1 MTTEQD
7 YYRISIGAYVLGGLE
22 PQEASDLEAHIAT
35 CPECQ
40 QELAEFTETA
50 AHLSLVPPELL
61 AEALHAQPAPLDQD
75 PADELVLQRALREI
89 RTERAGARR
98 RRVLAVA
105 AAVAAL
111 VAAPVITAVVVG
123 GGDSG
128 QQIAQP
134 PAPTAPASRTVQ
146 GRDPATGVSGVATL
160 AAAPWGTKLQAK
172 FTGEP
177 RGAKCR
183 LVVVSTSG
191 ERQVAGNWTVTE
203 TAAAG
208 AGTNIQGS
216 LSIPTTDIAR
226 LEVWTATGEQL
237 LTVTA

>member
-7 YYRISIGAYVLGGLE
+7 YRVAIGAYVLGGLE
-22 PQEASDLEAHIAT
+22 PQEVSELEAHIET

-50 AHLSLVPPELL
+50 AQLSLVPPELL
-61 AEALHAQPAPLDQD
+61 AEALDDQPAPSDQD

-89 RTERAGARR
+89 RIERTGARR
-98 RRVLAVA
+98 RRVLAIA

-123 GGDSG
+123 GNGG

-134 PAPTAPASRTVQ
+134 SASTGRTVQ

-160 AAAPWGTKLQAK
+160 AAASWGTKLQAK
-172 FTGEP
+172 FTDEP
-177 RGAKCR
+177 RGATCKM
-183 LVVVSTSG
+183 VVVSTSN
-191 ERQVAGNWTVTE
+191 ERQIAGNWTVTD

-208 AGTNIQGS
+208 AGTNVQGS
-216 LSIPTTDIAR
+216 VSIPTTDIAR
-226 LEVWTATGEQL
+226 LEVWTAAGQRL
-237 LTVTA
+237 LTITT